1 MTVADNTSRNQY
13 TATSGQTVFA
23 YTFEI
28 VDKDDIVVL
37 KNGTTLSEGTDYAV
51 SGVGTDSGGNVTLT
65 VGASTNDVL
74 TLYRD
79 MPYARTQNYTNSGDF
94 LASDVNSDFDNLWLA
109 GEQTNRAFE
118 QSVRK
123 PITDSDSVSME
134 LPEASSRANKL
145 LGFDATGA
153 VSTSLVTD
161 DAETIAGIAADI
173 ETLAHIQDGTV
184 ATDAITN
191 VNTIRTDVTAVSGVA
206 SDVTAVAGNTT
217 NINTV
222 ATDLTGADDIGTVAG
237 SIANVDTVA
246 GDIANVNSVAGNSTN
261 INTVATD
268 LAGDDDIG
276 TVAGGI
282 TYVKTT
288 ALNINDVT
296 TTANNSSNISTVA
309 SNISNVNAVGGVS
322 SDVTTVAGIST
333 EVTAVSSNATNI
345 NTVGTNITN
354 VNNVGSNIA
363 NVNTVAGLETEINAV
378 VADEA
383 DIGVVGANITSVN
396 TVSSN
401 INSVN
406 AVSNNMADVN
416 NAAANATA
424 AAASAADANTSA
436 GAAATSANA
445 ASTSASNASSSESS
459 ALTSANNASQSAAT
473 ASLSASAAAT
483 SATNASSSAANA
495 ATSESNADD
504 SETAA
509 AISASNAS
517 SSASTASNNAISAA
531 SSATSASNSA
541 SQAASSASAAATSAT
556 NSETAADTWNS
567 YYSTYLGASATAP
580 SYDLLGQPLQDG
592 ALYFN
597 TTDDTM
603 YVFNGSIWIAAESTI
618 NIVSVPTQLAAD
630 LTTNGNDII
639 FGDGDKAKFGA
650 GSDLQIYHSGS
661 NSFIDDAGTG
671 DLYLRGSGAV
681 RIGGYTSETAAV
693 FNHNGSV
700 ELKYDN
706 ATKFAT
712 TSTGVNVTGTVTAD
726 GLTVEGNTYIDTNNG
741 SDAFYV
747 TRFGSVITEA
757 AKFTIDDNDLIIDSV
772 QDEQYGG
779 YVFKA
784 THNGV
789 GTLNRL
795 NIANNGDIS
804 FYEDTGTTAKFFW
817 DASEE
822 SLRVPLGLYSNSIN
836 AFPSTGYAAIY
847 STGAGG
853 SAPFNEA
860 GHLVLQAR
868 SSGALRDI
876 IFATGNGAAERMR
889 LDSSGRV
896 GIGTGSPATNLEI
909 SDSSG
914 AELRLTNSTTSLSQG
929 SLIGALEFYSS
940 DTSGINPSVASS
952 VKAVASSGGGAYGEL
967 VFSTIPG
974 ATEGADATESM
985 RISSAGNVGIGT
997 TSPSADLHIEGSAPY
1012 LRTKNTSAPTDEKTW
1027 DYNAGTDGAFRFRAT
1042 NDAGTDSNNWM
1053 VVDRS
1058 GVDINYIAMSTG
1070 NQDEAMRISSSGRV
1084 GIGTT
1089 SPNYLLDVEGSGALF
1104 RINSTSGNSLLQFSV
1119 PDTTSITGINFG
1131 DAGSSNAGYMYY
1143 RHTGDSLAFGTAG
1156 AEAMRIDASGN
1167 LLVGKTA
1174 NSIDTVGGLL
1184 RANGQIGGCADGT
1197 YAGVFSRNT
1206 SDGDITLFR
1215 KDGSTVGSIG
1225 TKSNRLYIGNGD
1237 TGLYFV
1243 PDNDSIYPW
1252 DTSTNGNR
1260 DAAIDLGQ
1268 SSNRFKDL
1276 YLSGNVYANA
1286 LIHDGDSNTY
1296 VAFLP
1301 DRIYMDRG
1309 GNRAFDADSGST
1321 RFGRPDGTEAMRID
1335 ASGNLLVGKTGTG
1348 ISTAGIELTALTM
1361 FYRVTRS
1368 GGSPLDLNRLT
1379 SDGEIINFRKDGT
1392 TVGTIGV
1399 GSGILAHLLRRALDI
1414 KACDLVL
1421 DTLHLQTTQAL
1432 LMTIM

>member
-630 LTTNGNDII
+630 LTTNGNDIN

-650 GSDLQIYHSGS
+650 SSDLQIYHGGGHSYIRDS
-661 NSFIDDAGTG
+661 GTG
-671 DLYLRGSGAV
+671 DLRLAGTNLSLMNASFEKYFTGTSDGAATV
-681 RIGGYTSETAAV
+681 Y
-693 FNHNGSV
+693 
-700 ELKYDN
+700 YDN
-706 ATKFAT
+706 ATKLAT
-712 TSTGVNVTGTVTAD
+712 TSTGIDVTGTVTAD

-822 SLRVPLGLYSNSIN
+822 SLGIGTTSITAGRTLETKGGRVRFDNTSDQYHIDLAVNGNTYAYIGSDADNHL
-836 AFPSTGYAAIY
+836 AFYN
-847 STGAGG
+847 G
-853 SAPFNEA
+853 S
-860 GHLVLQAR
+860 G
-868 SSGALRDI
+868 
-876 IFATGNGAAERMR
+876 TERMR
-889 LDSSGRV
+889 IDSSGRV
-896 GIGTGSPATNLEI
+896 GIGTSSPSRKFTVQGASGDTLPARIIGGSGTTTSGLEFQDPSTTGDYKVQVGSVGDDLYLRAGGAERMRI
-909 SDSSG
+909 DSS
-914 AELRLTNSTTSLSQG
+914 
-929 SLIGALEFYSS
+929 
-940 DTSGINPSVASS
+940 
-952 VKAVASSGGGAYGEL
+952 
-967 VFSTIPG
+967 
-974 ATEGADATESM
+974 
-985 RISSAGNVGIGT
+985 GNVGIGT
-997 TSPSADLHIEGSAPY
+997 DSPGRMLHLNGSVPIIRLEDSDLSGYAEISANAQGSGITFNADP
-1012 LRTKNTSAPTDEKTW
+1012 TNSDANTVYSFNLD
-1027 DYNAGTDGAFRFRAT
+1027 GT
-1042 NDAGTDSNNWM
+1042 
-1053 VVDRS
+1053 
-1058 GVDINYIAMSTG
+1058 
-1070 NQDEAMRISSSGRV
+1070 EAMRIAASGRV
-1084 GIGTT
+1084 GIGTSSPSTIVHVKSSSPTLLLQDSSQTGRQTQLTEASGIAKIRSRNNASNGQIVFEGYTASTT
-1089 SPNYLLDVEGSGALF
+1089 SEYMRLDSSGALLLNPNNATRGLKITTTQTTAVGDTTTYNTMGAGYGRHIF
-1104 RINSTSGNSLLQFSV
+1104 QTDSTERMRITSG
-1119 PDTTSITGINFG
+1119 
-1131 DAGSSNAGYMYY
+1131 GS
-1143 RHTGDSLAFGTAG
+1143 
-1156 AEAMRIDASGN
+1156 
-1167 LLVGKTA
+1167 LLVGQTTQTP
-1174 NSIDTVGGLL
+1174 NDVGVSLN
-1184 RANGQIGGCADGT
+1184 ANGNISAKRDGGIVGLFNRGISDGT
-1197 YAGVFSRNT
+1197 IV
-1206 SDGDITLFR
+1206 DFR
-1215 KDGSTVGSIG
+1215 KDGVSAGAIAVKDDTSNPYIIVGKGSVGLQFAKDAANTEAILPCRVDNQNLRDNAI
-1225 TKSNRLYIGNGD
+1225 SLGD
-1237 TGLYFV
+1237 TGARF
-1243 PDNDSIYPW
+1243 DDIYA
-1252 DTSTNGNR
+1252 TNGTIQTSDRNEKQDIEALS
-1260 DAAIDLGQ
+1260 DAEQRVAVAAKGLLRKFRWKSSVADKGDEARIHFGIIAQDLQDAFTAEGLDAG
-1268 SSNRFKDL
+1268 R
-1276 YLSGNVYANA
+1276 YAM
-1286 LIHDGDSNTY
+1286 
-1296 VAFLP
+1296 F
-1301 DRIYMDRG
+1301 
-1309 GNRAFDADSGST
+1309 
-1321 RFGRPDGTEAMRID
+1321 
-1335 ASGNLLVGKTGTG
+1335 
-1348 ISTAGIELTALTM
+1348 ISTTWTDEETGEERSRMGVRYSELLA
-1361 FYRVTRS
+1361 F
-1368 GGSPLDLNRLT
+1368 
-1379 SDGEIINFRKDGT
+1379 IISA
-1392 TVGTIGV
+1392 I
-1399 GSGILAHLLRRALDI
+1399 
-1414 KACDLVL
+1414 
-1421 DTLHLQTTQAL
+1421 
-1432 LMTIM
+1432 

>member
-13 TATSGQTVFA
+13 TATSDQTVFA

-51 SGVGTDSGGNVTLT
+51 SGVGTDSGGNITLT
-65 VGASTNDVL
+65 VGASTSDVL

-79 MPYARTQNYTNSGDF
+79 MPYSRTQNYTNSGDF

-123 PITDSDSVSME
+123 PITDSDSISME

-222 ATDLTGADDIGTVAG
+222 ATDLSGADDIGTVAG

-268 LAGDDDIG
+268 LAGDNDIG
-276 TVAGGI
+276 TVADND
-282 TYVKTT
+282 TYIKTT
-288 ALNINDVT
+288 ALSINEVIATAGNAANIN
-296 TTANNSSNISTVA
+296 TVA

-445 ASTSASNASSSESS
+445 ASSSASNASSSESA

-473 ASLSASAAAT
+473 ASLNASAAAT

-495 ATSESNADD
+495 ATSESNADN

-639 FGDGDKAKFGA
+639 FGDNDKAVFGA
-650 GSDLQIYHSGS
+650 GSDLQIYHDGS
-661 NSFIDDAGTG
+661 NSVIKDIGTG
-671 DLYLRGSGAV
+671 DLKVQGNGLKLQNPSGETFINCVSSGAV
-681 RIGGYTSETAAV
+681 ALR
-693 FNHNGSV
+693 
-700 ELKYDN
+700 YDD
-706 ATKFAT
+706 ATKLST
-712 TSTGVNVTGTVTAD
+712 TSTGVDVTGTVTSD
-726 GLTVEGNTYIDTNNG
+726 GLTVD
-741 SDAFYV
+741 
-747 TRFGSVITEA
+747 
-757 AKFTIDDNDLIIDSV
+757 
-772 QDEQYGG
+772 
-779 YVFKA
+779 
-784 THNGV
+784 GV
-789 GTLNRL
+789 ANF
-795 NIANNGDIS
+795 NANNINYTGSSPRINFYENDVTDLNSQLINTLGDFFIRTVS
-804 FYEDTGTTAKFFW
+804 DDAGTTTNRFSLDHATGDVSLFEDTGTNAKFFW
-817 DASEE
+817 DASAE
-822 SLRVPLGLYSNSIN
+822 RLGLGTSSPSEKLTISASNSGGANNNTLRFVDTDITTQANQSIGKIEFETKDTNNAGVNAFIN
-836 AFPSTGYAAIY
+836 AFSEGSGGTGALSFGTGSAGATERMRID
-847 STGAGG
+847 SSGNLLVGTTTVQGAGG
-853 SAPFNEA
+853 VT
-860 GHLVLQAR
+860 L
-868 SSGALRDI
+868 SGAGYVYSSRPSSVAIYADRTGSDGAIQEFRKSGTTVGSIGTANGDLHIDGGASHSGVRFQAGSLLPRLNGSDTDGTVDLGYDDGTATHRWKDLYLSGVAYIAGTTGRGLRI
-876 IFATGNGAAERMR
+876 SNATENYTNNIAVLDAQHSQGILQFKTAGSEAARIDKDGNLGLGTSSPATPLHISTNVQAVAQLESAHANGSYAIWAVGGTKFGDVGSNKGISGSGNTTDFMIASRSTYPLLLGTGSTERMR
-889 LDSSGRV
+889 LDSSG
-896 GIGTGSPATNLEI
+896 
-909 SDSSG
+909 
-914 AELRLTNSTTSLSQG
+914 
-929 SLIGALEFYSS
+929 
-940 DTSGINPSVASS
+940 
-952 VKAVASSGGGAYGEL
+952 
-967 VFSTIPG
+967 
-974 ATEGADATESM
+974 
-985 RISSAGNVGIGT
+985 
-997 TSPSADLHIEGSAPY
+997 
-1012 LRTKNTSAPTDEKTW
+1012 
-1027 DYNAGTDGAFRFRAT
+1027 
-1042 NDAGTDSNNWM
+1042 
-1053 VVDRS
+1053 
-1058 GVDINYIAMSTG
+1058 
-1070 NQDEAMRISSSGRV
+1070 
-1084 GIGTT
+1084 
-1089 SPNYLLDVEGSGALF
+1089 
-1104 RINSTSGNSLLQFSV
+1104 
-1119 PDTTSITGINFG
+1119 
-1131 DAGSSNAGYMYY
+1131 
-1143 RHTGDSLAFGTAG
+1143 
-1156 AEAMRIDASGN
+1156 N
-1167 LLVGKTA
+1167 LLVGKTIA
-1174 NSIDTVGGLL
+1174 TDTV
-1184 RANGQIGGCADGT
+1184 
-1197 YAGVFSRNT
+1197 AGFAVRSSNY
-1206 SDGDITLFR
+1206 I
-1215 KDGSTVGSIG
+1215 STV
-1225 TKSNRLYIGNGD
+1225 
-1237 TGLYFV
+1237 
-1243 PDNDSIYPW
+1243 
-1252 DTSTNGNR
+1252 R
-1260 DAAIDLGQ
+1260 D
-1268 SSNRFKDL
+1268 
-1276 YLSGNVYANA
+1276 
-1286 LIHDGDSNTY
+1286 
-1296 VAFLP
+1296 
-1301 DRIYMDRG
+1301 G
-1309 GNRAFDADSGST
+1309 G
-1321 RFGRPDGTEAMRID
+1321 
-1335 ASGNLLVGKTGTG
+1335 VTG
-1348 ISTAGIELTALTM
+1348 I
-1361 FYRVTRS
+1361 F
-1368 GGSPLDLNRLT
+1368 NRLT
-1379 SDGEIINFRKDGT
+1379 SDGSIVEFRKDST
-1392 TVGTIGV
+1392 TVGSISVTGTATTYNTSSDQRLKENIADADDA
-1399 GSGILAHLLRRALDI
+1399 GSKIDAIQVRKYDW
-1414 KACDLVL
+1414 KADGSHQDYGMVAQE
-1421 DTLHLQTTQAL
+1421 LQTVAPEAVSVGETEEDMMGVDYSKLVPMLVKEIQSLRARVAQL
-1432 LMTIM
+1432 EGEN

>member
-1 MTVADNTSRNQY
+1 MTVENNTSRNQY

-37 KNGTTLSEGTDYAV
+37 KNGTILSEGTDYAV

-65 VGASTNDVL
+65 VGASTSDVL

-94 LASDVNSDFDNLWLA
+94 LASEVNSDFDNLWLA
-109 GEQTNRAFE
+109 GEQTNRSFE

-153 VSTSLVTD
+153 VSTSLVTG
-161 DAETIAGIAADI
+161 DAQTIAGIADDI

-206 SDVTAVAGNTT
+206 SDVTAVAGNAT

-276 TVAGGI
+276 TVASGI
-282 TYVKTT
+282 SAGYVKTVALISTDVT
-288 ALNINDVT
+288 AVAGNATNIN
-296 TTANNSSNISTVA
+296 TVA

-436 GAAATSANA
+436 GAAATSASA
-445 ASTSASNASSSESS
+445 ASTSASNASSSESA

-517 SSASTASNNAISAA
+517 SSASTASNNAIAAA

-580 SYDLLGQPLQDG
+580 SYDLLGQPLQNG

-603 YVFNGSIWIAAESTI
+603 YVYNGSIWIAAESTI
-618 NIVSVPTQLAAD
+618 NIVSVPTQLAAN

-639 FGDGDKAKFGA
+639 FGDGDKAVFGA
-650 GSDLQIYHSGS
+650 GSDLQIYHDGSGS
-661 NSFIDDAGTG
+661 YIDDVGTG
-671 DLYLRGSGAV
+671 NLFVRADSLQLRRANGSQLYLAANTGAEV
-681 RIGGYTSETAAV
+681 ALYHAGNSK
-693 FNHNGSV
+693 
-700 ELKYDN
+700 L
-706 ATKFAT
+706 AT
-712 TSTGVNVTGTVTAD
+712 TSTGIDVNGTVSAD
-726 GLTVEGNTYIDTNNG
+726 GLTVANTGTPTITIQDQDGTNQRAFLKHGAGNTTVTTQNGTSHGQFQVLSYNGTN
-741 SDAFYV
+741 
-747 TRFGSVITEA
+747 
-757 AKFTIDDNDLIIDSV
+757 TINRINVSS
-772 QDEQYGG
+772 GG
-779 YVFKA
+779 DV
-784 THNGV
+784 
-789 GTLNRL
+789 
-795 NIANNGDIS
+795 S
-804 FYEDTGTTAKFFW
+804 FYEDTGTTAKFVW
-817 DASEE
+817 K
-822 SLRVPLGLYSNSIN
+822 
-836 AFPSTGYAAIY
+836 
-847 STGAGG
+847 
-853 SAPFNEA
+853 SA
-860 GHLVLQAR
+860 
-868 SSGALRDI
+868 D
-876 IFATGNGAAERMR
+876 ER
-889 LDSSGRV
+889 L
-896 GIGTGSPATNLEI
+896 GIGTTSPFRELEVTGTGNVYARI
-909 SDSSG
+909 TAPTASDST
-914 AELRLTNSTTSLSQG
+914 ALELVNTGETWTIANDDTNSD
-929 SLIGALEFYSS
+929 ALEFRTSGGTHLTV
-940 DTSGINPSVASS
+940 DTS
-952 VKAVASSGGGAYGEL
+952 
-967 VFSTIPG
+967 
-974 ATEGADATESM
+974 
-985 RISSAGNVGIGT
+985 GNVGIGT
-997 TSPSADLHIEGSAPY
+997 SSPSSALHARGGSTTTPA
-1012 LRTKNTSAPTDEKTW
+1012 TASAFLT
-1027 DYNAGTDGAFRFRAT
+1027 NATARLVVNHSNEYGAYIGYVNSS
-1042 NDAGTDSNNWM
+1042 NDAIAIQSARSNGT
-1053 VVDRS
+1053 
-1058 GVDINYIAMSTG
+1058 TG
-1070 NQDEAMRISSSGRV
+1070 PLSLNTFGGNV
-1084 GIGTT
+1084 GIGTS
-1089 SPNYLLDVEGSGALF
+1089 SPATDLDVAGGTSSSAFTLSG
-1104 RINSTSGNSLLQFSV
+1104 RSDSSGLVNVGNIYGRNQ
-1119 PDTTSITGINFG
+1119 
-1131 DAGSSNAGYMYY
+1131 NAGFNGARIKM
-1143 RHTGDSLAFGTAG
+1143 DVSNTAG
-1156 AEAMRIDASGN
+1156 NIQFQTATGGTLSEAMRIDSSGD
-1167 LLVGKTA
+1167 LLVGKTSGSLGTA
-1174 NSIDTVGGLL
+1174 GVAAYGAGLL
-1184 RANGQIGGCADGT
+1184 RSTRSGNIALELNRT
-1197 YAGVFSRNT
+1197 T
-1206 SDGDITLFR
+1206 SDGDIAQFK
-1215 KDGSTVGSIG
+1215 KDSATVGSIG
-1225 TKSNRLYIGNGD
+1225 SQGGAN
-1237 TGLYFV
+1237 
-1243 PDNDSIYPW
+1243 IYL
-1252 DTSTNGNR
+1252 TSGNR
-1260 DAAIDLGQ
+1260 GVRLNDGDFSPITNANVYSDSTVDLGR
-1268 SSNRFKDL
+1268 SSARFKDL
-1276 YLSGNVYANA
+1276 YLSGGAYLGGTAAANKLDDYEEGTWTPTLIGSGAGSATIGSVSGATYTKIGNLVHVRAYCSSVDLTNSTISGNVK
-1286 LIHDGDSNTY
+1286 IGG
-1296 VAFLP
+1296 LP
-1301 DRIYMDRG
+1301 FS
-1309 GNRAFDADSGST
+1309 AVF
-1321 RFGRPDGTEAMRID
+1321 
-1335 ASGNLLVGKTGTG
+1335 ASGKATVYYSDLFTASPVTTG
-1348 ISTAGIELTALTM
+1348 ISGFMSGSNFTLRQGSSNTTFTDSDFRTTTTAAFM
-1361 FYRVTRS
+1361 VDVTYITES
-1368 GGSPLDLNRLT
+1368 
-1379 SDGEIINFRKDGT
+1379 
-1392 TVGTIGV
+1392 
-1399 GSGILAHLLRRALDI
+1399 
-1414 KACDLVL
+1414 
-1421 DTLHLQTTQAL
+1421 
-1432 LMTIM
+1432 